1 MHNKNRRAMK
11 KWVRSGLV
19 WAGILYVIT
28 MVFFPLFSHEHFDLE
43 KLLLGLPL
51 WALVGLVLGYLFD
64 RKPKGNARKK
74 TAKT

>member
-1 MHNKNRRAMK
+1 MK

-28 MVFFPLFSHEHFDLE
+28 MVFFPLFSHEHFNLE
-43 KLLLGLPL
+43 KLLMGLPL

-64 RKPKGNARKK
+64 KKPKSKSSKKVAR
-74 TAKT
+74 